1 MRFRPSERIR
11 STRLY
16 KSLWLLGACLVA
28 SYVIIALIQV
38 GSNPQRFGLAAVPAQ
53 AQAQTTIWIRTPSGV
68 EYTDSVDGQ
77 VRCYRYGAY
86 TAFQFMPLEKTP

>member
-16 KSLWLLGACLVA
+16 KSLWLAGCCLVV
-28 SYVIIALIQV
+28 SYIVFGLIQIA
-38 GSNPQRFGLAAVPAQ
+38 PTIFPAKPAQ

-77 VRCYRYGAY
+77 VRCYRYGFEP
-86 TAFQFMPLEKTP
+86 FQCLPLEKTP